1 MFSKNRYFPKSS
13 LPSLLRMKVKG
24 HHHHHWWQCLWWQ
37 WHWRWHWQ
45 WWRFSPL
52 VLSSRWLARHQR
64 WPLKSGIWHKGKRVV
79 IIKIQLDHSIMRMM
93 TTMMMIIS
101 RNIKDAIVHQIKLKY
116 HFIISLHTGQCQGNV
131 GFCTR
136 EINPKLSRSKINL
149 TQFRFLTSPSTLAFG
164 YPWVRSTLQQKP
176 RQNKAETYHIIKDHL
191 KIISL
196 HGLDHTLDL
205 KSSSRSKLISQNW
218 GYWCIIMHNA

>member
-1 MFSKNRYFPKSS
+1 M
-13 LPSLLRMKVKG
+13 
-24 HHHHHWWQCLWWQ
+24 
-37 WHWRWHWQ
+37 
-45 WWRFSPL
+45 
-52 VLSSRWLARHQR
+52 LSSRWLARHQR
-64 WPLKSGIWHKGKRVV
+64 WPLKSGIWHKGKRVG

-205 KSSSRSKLISQNW
+205 KSRSRSKLISQNR